1 MRARHFVGG
10 GVLAVA
16 AALGAATAATAAGNP
31 VVIQPEAV
39 TPGSQFTVFDGGNC
53 DGSGGTASF
62 SSREHEGEDI
72 PSVRLGSLRGLVG
85 AVATVP
91 EQARPGV
98 YQVSIQCKTVTES
111 QLTATFTVNPSGK
124 SDGKGDGKGD
134 GKSDGKGGG
143 KPAVPTGS
151 SGSVGS
157 GGPGGPQPEPGELG
171 EPKGPTHAG
180 LGGSTGPNL
189 PETLAGATLLTTAA
203 AATVLHLRHRRGSAS

>member
-16 AALGAATAATAAGNP
+16 AALGAATAASAAGNP
-31 VVIQPEAV
+31 VVIQPNAV

-53 DGSGGTASF
+53 DSSGGTARF
-62 SSREHEGEDI
+62 SSREHAGEDI
-72 PSVRLGSLRGLVG
+72 PAVQLGSLRGLVG

-111 QLTATFTVNPSGK
+111 QLTATFTVSPSGKPDGKSDSK
-124 SDGKGDGKGD
+124 SDGKPDGT
-134 GKSDGKGGG
+134 SDGRPELPGGS
-143 KPAVPTGS
+143 GS
-151 SGSVGS
+151 SGSS
-157 GGPGGPQPEPGELG
+157 GGAQSGEFG